1 MLQAEQLHRDVALLS
16 NKLHQFSDNDIEGV
30 KPIIDAII
38 EKRQAWKDVRIKINH
53 IEKFGK
59 LPEEKTVIQFSADEK
74 ASMAELQVQL
84 LNCQNLIRNKRY
96 KLKNNPNASNSE
108 RWKEEI
114 AVLQLQE
121 NELQSQLIAKK
132 YEKS

>member
-1 MLQAEQLHRDVALLS
+1 MLQAEQLHREVALLS

-30 KPIIDAII
+30 KPIVDAII
-38 EKRQAWKDVRIKINH
+38 QKRQAWKDVRIKINH

-59 LPEEKTVIQFSADEK
+59 LPEEKTVIQYSADEK

-84 LNCQNLIRNKRY
+84 LNCQNLIRNKRH
-96 KLKNNPNASNSE
+96 KLKNNPDGANAE

-121 NELQSQLIAKK
+121 NELQSQLIEKK

>member
-59 LPEEKTVIQFSADEK
+59 LPEEKTAIQYSADEK

-84 LNCQNLIRNKRY
+84 LNCQNLIRNKRH
-96 KLKNNPNASNSE
+96 KLKNNPDATNAE

>member
-59 LPEEKTVIQFSADEK
+59 LPEEKTAIQYSADEK

-84 LNCQNLIRNKRY
+84 LNCQNLIRNKRH
-96 KLKNNPNASNSE
+96 KLKNNPDATNAE

-114 AVLQLQE
+114 AVLQLEE